1 MVDINVKFTCKLGQE
16 LAASDA
22 HHDFVEVNDTILR
35 STIPTCSDNKFT
47 HASEEVELN
56 NIIKYVM
63 GDTFKNLKTTDLIMK
78 RLVQGGLQESYSD
91 SETEKIPDG
100 LAYTAYNLR
109 DLEYRSWMSSSSTK
123 NKKVKAKF
131 RKNNIQK
138 KRPLIIEEVP
148 ITGILQKTIQ
158 ENTGLDKVYIIDD
171 IHSTA
176 FTENI
181 KIKPNPSQKEAFWC
195 YLQTPQTIFDPAGK
209 ITPESKPGIFSS
221 GNVEY
226 GWYDIRPD
234 KSIPIVKDAMN
245 TIASEIINYPKLTT
259 ESGDE
264 PVIYNREKLMLKN
277 DVYLSIKGNPLDP
290 YSHQVNFFSKIDE
303 GNIFAV
309 FDNRSSAIKN
319 RNYMSTNIKGPIN
332 NALKS
337 INTNNISKLKPNL
350 GMKAHFVAKRFGDQ
364 GQANVTCNPIIPII
378 QKTDND
384 EYTATKTTGNHI
396 FVSKDRLAIGAALL
410 YNSPMILHLKAGSPK
425 NNLHNILYIRNDLI
439 KSSKDQQNNE
449 IDKINKRIIA
459 LNDKTSK
466 YSSLEFN
473 NFKNQLREQLAKFK
487 EIVENTVRITSV
499 MDYIATVEANTA
511 AFIQCKITEN
521 KLLSNTTPEKLTEI
535 STIDDVKDKIDFRN
549 MINEME
555 TKIADI
561 TNIYSNITEI
571 KTLIEKN
578 VFDKNG
584 TMYIDNSNTEESRTP
599 ITTKRR
605 QKSAPTNISELR
617 QIWKPVFDRIYMY
630 ETGNSEISN
639 AFSTTCVALA
649 LPNGDQARLV
659 GILEQYT
666 AEIVRETAF
675 EDLVKR
681 GFATQTITITKE
693 DEQAVVRKWINNG
706 TNILNSKETG
716 IIRDWINSR
725 GNTLGGLLSER
736 QFIDDFI
743 DKNSEMAV
751 PSWITELK
759 RNKLGQFESSRLL
772 DLQFAR
778 LVYAYFNPKI
788 INYGLHVVDKL
799 NSEFLEY
806 YRNRNPREFTSR
818 GFASDLY
825 YGYDDPDTFNEDLEN
840 DVKYYT
846 EMDYFNRA
854 YKKIDPKSELLCI
867 SLEILW
873 RSQNIKDSI
882 SKFEQNIKNSLFE
895 GINESELKSELHIVA
910 DSDNNKDLDPVVQI
924 NNYAIDRLFTS
935 SNDNQ
940 VDGEETWMINDD
952 QADNDTSWMINDDA
966 STRIIFKKNGIMKQS
981 CGFYK
986 NCIIPTLKD
995 LNRKREGKMSEVD
1008 QN

>member
-1 MVDINVKFTCKLGQE
+1 MTDINVKFMCKQGQE

-22 HHDFVEVNDTILR
+22 HHDFDNVDDTILK
-35 STIPTCSDNKFT
+35 STIPTCSVKKFT
-47 HASEEVELN
+47 YASEEVELN

-63 GDTFKNLKTTDLIMK
+63 GDKFKTETTDLIMK
-78 RLVQGGLQESYSD
+78 RLVQGGTQESYSED
-91 SETEKIPDG
+91 ETIPDG

-123 NKKVKAKF
+123 HKKVKAKF
-131 RKNNIQK
+131 RKNNIRK
-138 KRPLIIEEVP
+138 PSPIIEGEP
-148 ITGILQKTIQ
+148 ITGTLQRTIQ

-181 KIKPNPSQKEAFWC
+181 KIKANPSQEEAFWC

-209 ITPESKPGIFSS
+209 ITPESKPDIFSS

-234 KSIPIVKDAMN
+234 KSGPINNDDMN

-259 ESGDE
+259 QRGDK

-332 NALKS
+332 KALES
-337 INTNNISKLKPNL
+337 IKTSKLTTNL

-364 GQANVTCNPIIPII
+364 GQANVTCNPSIPLI
-378 QKTDND
+378 QKNDNV
-384 EYTATKTTGNHI
+384 YTATKTTGNHI

-439 KSSKDQQNNE
+439 QSSESQQE
-449 IDKINKRIIA
+449 IEINKINTQIRA
-459 LNDKTSK
+459 LNTEKNS
-466 YSSLEFN
+466 YSPLYILD
-473 NFKNQLREQLAKFK
+473 FKNQLREQLAKFK
-487 EIVENTVRITSV
+487 EIVENRDITSV
-499 MDYIATVEANTA
+499 VDYIATVEANTA

-521 KLLSNTTPEKLTEI
+521 KLLSNTTPEILTEI
-535 STIDDVKDKIDFRN
+535 QTMDGVEDKIVFRN

-555 TKIADI
+555 TKIAD
-561 TNIYSNITEI
+561 TSNIYSNITEI
-571 KTLIEKN
+571 ETLIAEN
-578 VFDKNG
+578 VFGENG
-584 TMYIDNSNTEESRTP
+584 TMYINNLNREERQPP

-605 QKSAPTNISELR
+605 TSSRRKIDPTNISGLR

-630 ETGNSEISN
+630 ETVDSDISN
-639 AFSTTCVALA
+639 AFSTTCVALT
-649 LPNGDQARLV
+649 LPNDDQARLV
-659 GILEQYT
+659 GILEQYNT
-666 AEIVRETAF
+666 EIVRETAF
-675 EDLVKR
+675 NDLASR
-681 GFATQTITITKE
+681 GFATQTITLTRE
-693 DEQAVVRKWINNG
+693 DEQAVVRKWIDSG
-706 TNILNSKETG
+706 TSVLDSKETG

-725 GNTLGGLLSER
+725 SNTLGGLLSER
-736 QFIDDFI
+736 QFIDDFL

-825 YGYDDPDTFNEDLEN
+825 YGYEDLDTFDEDLEN
-840 DVKYYT
+840 DIKYYT

-854 YKKIDPKSELLCI
+854 YKDSDEKTELLSI

-882 SKFEQNIKNSLFE
+882 SKFNKNVDNSLFE
-895 GINESELKSELHIVA
+895 EITRGTQLDPELHLVA
-910 DSDNNKDLDPVVQI
+910 DSGNKDLDPVVQI

-935 SNDNQ
+935 SND
-940 VDGEETWMINDD
+940 D
-952 QADNDTSWMINDDA
+952 QADDDTSWKINDNA
-966 STRIIFKKNGIMKQS
+966 STRIIFKENGIMKRS
-981 CGFYK
+981 CGFYR
-986 NCIIPTLKD
+986 NCILPTLKD
-995 LNRKREGKMSEVD
+995 LDSQRK
-1008 QN
+1008 

>member
-1 MVDINVKFTCKLGQE
+1 MTDINVKFMCKQGQE

-22 HHDFVEVNDTILR
+22 HHDFENVDDNILK
-35 STIPTCSDNKFT
+35 STIPTCSVKKFT
-47 HASEEVELN
+47 YASEEVELN

-63 GDTFKNLKTTDLIMK
+63 GDKFKTETTDLIMK
-78 RLVQGGLQESYSD
+78 RLVQGGTQESYSEG
-91 SETEKIPDG
+91 ETIPAG
-100 LAYTAYNLR
+100 LAYTAYNLG

-131 RKNNIQK
+131 RKNNRRK
-138 KRPLIIEEVP
+138 PSPIIEEEP
-148 ITGILQKTIQ
+148 ITGTLQRTIQ

-181 KIKPNPSQKEAFWC
+181 KIKANPSQEEAFWC

-209 ITPESKPGIFSS
+209 ITPESKPDIFSS

-226 GWYDIRPD
+226 AWYDIRPD
-234 KSIPIVKDAMN
+234 KSRPINNDDMN
-245 TIASEIINYPKLTT
+245 TITSEIINYPKLTT
-259 ESGDE
+259 PRDV
-264 PVIYNREKLMLKN
+264 PIIYNREKLMLKN

-303 GNIFAV
+303 GRNVFAV

-332 NALKS
+332 NALDS
-337 INTNNISKLKPNL
+337 IKTSKLTINI

-364 GQANVTCNPIIPII
+364 GQANVTCNPSIPII
-378 QKTDND
+378 QKTDNV
-384 EYTATKTTGNHI
+384 YTATKTTGNHI

-439 KSSKDQQNNE
+439 QSSESQQAIEVN
-449 IDKINKRIIA
+449 KINTQIRA
-459 LNDKTSK
+459 LNAEKTR
-466 YSSLEFN
+466 YWPLFIRDFET
-473 NFKNQLREQLAKFK
+473 QLREQLAKFRG
-487 EIVENTVRITSV
+487 IVENRAITSV
-499 MDYIATVEANTA
+499 VAYIATVEANTA

-521 KLLSNTTPEKLTEI
+521 KLLSNTTPEILTEI
-535 STIDDVKDKIDFRN
+535 PTMNGVEDKIVFRN

-555 TKIADI
+555 TKIAD
-561 TNIYSNITEI
+561 TSNIYSNITEI
-571 KTLIEKN
+571 EILIAGN
-578 VFDKNG
+578 VFGENG
-584 TMYIDNSNTEESRTP
+584 TMYINNSNREDRQPP

-605 QKSAPTNISELR
+605 TSSRRKIDPTNISGLR

-630 ETGNSEISN
+630 ETVDSDISN
-639 AFSTTCVALA
+639 AFSTTCVALT
-649 LPNGDQARLV
+649 LPNDDQARLV
-659 GILEQYT
+659 GILEQYNT
-666 AEIVRETAF
+666 EIVRETAF
-675 EDLVKR
+675 NDLASR
-681 GFATQTITITKE
+681 GFATQTTTLTREEIM
-693 DEQAVVRKWINNG
+693 RKWIESG
-706 TNILNSKETG
+706 TSVLDIKETG

-725 GNTLGGLLSER
+725 GNTLGESLSER
-736 QFIDDFI
+736 QFIGDFL
-743 DKNSEMAV
+743 DRNSDMAV

-806 YRNRNPREFTSR
+806 YRNKNPREFTSG

-825 YGYDDPDTFNEDLEN
+825 YGYEDLDTFDEDLEN

-854 YKKIDPKSELLCI
+854 YKYSDPKSELLSI
-867 SLEILW
+867 TLEILW

-882 SKFEQNIKNSLFE
+882 SKFEENVEKSLFE
-895 GINESELKSELHIVA
+895 EIKQETRLDPEIHLVA
-910 DSDNNKDLDPVVQI
+910 DSGNKDLDPVVQM

-935 SNDNQ
+935 SNEDQ
-940 VDGEETWMINDD
+940 VD
-952 QADNDTSWMINDDA
+952 DTESWKINDDA
-966 STRIIFKKNGIMKQS
+966 STRIIFKKDGIMKRS
-981 CGFYK
+981 CGFYR
-986 NCIIPTLKD
+986 NCIQPTLTD
-995 LNRKREGKMSEVD
+995 LDNQRK
-1008 QN
+1008 

>member
-1 MVDINVKFTCKLGQE
+1 MTDINVKFTCKLGQE

-22 HHDFVEVNDTILR
+22 HHDFDNVNDTILR
-35 STIPTCSDNKFT
+35 STIPTCSVKKFNYE
-47 HASEEVELN
+47 SEEVELN

-63 GDTFKNLKTTDLIMK
+63 GDKFEFETTDLIMK
-78 RLVQGGLQESYSD
+78 RLVQGGLQESYSEG
-91 SETEKIPDG
+91 ETMPDG

-109 DLEYRSWMSSSSTK
+109 DLEYRNWMSSSSTK

-131 RKNNIQK
+131 RGKNIQK
-138 KRPLIIEEVP
+138 KPPPIIEEVP

-181 KIKPNPSQKEAFWC
+181 KIKANPIQEEAFWC

-209 ITPESKPGIFSS
+209 ITPESKPDIFSS

-234 KSIPIVKDAMN
+234 KSIQINNNDD

-259 ESGDE
+259 QRGDK

-303 GNIFAV
+303 GMNIFAV

-332 NALKS
+332 NALES
-337 INTNNISKLKPNL
+337 IKTSKLTINL

-364 GQANVTCNPIIPII
+364 GQANVTCNPSIPII
-378 QKTDND
+378 QKTDNV
-384 EYTATKTTGNHI
+384 YTATKTTGNHI

-410 YNSPMILHLKAGSPK
+410 YNAPMILHLKAGSPK

-439 KSSKDQQNNE
+439 QSSESQQAIE
-449 IDKINKRIIA
+449 ITKINTQIRA
-459 LNDKTSK
+459 LNAKKNS
-466 YSSLEFN
+466 YSPIDIMD
-473 NFKNQLREQLAKFK
+473 FKNKLREQLVKLK
-487 EIVENTVRITSV
+487 EIAENRAITSV
-499 MDYIATVEANTA
+499 VDYIATVEANTA

-521 KLLSNTTPEKLTEI
+521 KLLSNTRPEILTEI
-535 STIDDVKDKIDFRN
+535 PTTESVVDKIVFRN
-549 MINEME
+549 MINKME
-555 TKIADI
+555 TKIADT

-571 KTLIEKN
+571 ETLISEN
-578 VFDKNG
+578 VFDENG
-584 TMYIDNSNTEESRTP
+584 SMYIDISNREDSQSQTSR
-599 ITTKRR
+599 RR
-605 QKSAPTNISELR
+605 KINPTNISDLR

-630 ETGNSEISN
+630 ETVDSEISN
-639 AFSTTCVALA
+639 AFSSTCVALTF
-649 LPNGDQARLV
+649 PNDDQDHLV
-659 GILEQYT
+659 RILEQYT

-675 EDLVKR
+675 KDLAKR
-681 GFATQTITITKE
+681 GFATQTITVTKE
-693 DEQAVVRKWINNG
+693 DVVRKWINNG
-706 TNILNSKETG
+706 TNKLNSKETG

-759 RNKLGQFESSRLL
+759 RNRLGQFESSRLL

-825 YGYDDPDTFNEDLEN
+825 YGYEDIDTFNEDLEN

-846 EMDYFNRA
+846 EMDYFNRV
-854 YKKIDPKSELLCI
+854 YKDSDPKSELLSI

-882 SKFEQNIKNSLFE
+882 SKFEQNVDKSLLE
-895 GINESELKSELHIVA
+895 GIKQETRLDPELHLIA
-910 DSDNNKDLDPVVQI
+910 DSGNKDLDPVVQI

-935 SNDNQ
+935 SNDDQ
-940 VDGEETWMINDD
+940 VDD
-952 QADNDTSWMINDDA
+952 DTSWKINDNA
-966 STRIIFKKNGIMKQS
+966 STRIIFTNDGIMKRT
-981 CGFYK
+981 CGFYI
-986 NCIIPTLKD
+986 NCILPTLND
-995 LNRKREGKMSEVD
+995 LKKREEED
-1008 QN
+1008 E